1 MIFRVTTQYD
11 EDEVGEENDVDE
23 AMVAG
28 VVDEELGD
36 EDELAEDDA
45 EPVMPPAEEEEDE
58 GEEELEDEEEGAN
71 LLEEDAEDVD
81 FDSFDDKDEL

>member
-58 GEEELEDEEEGAN
+58 GDEEEGAN